1 MSGIVQPLIAL
12 REKTAMALTLRG
24 YREWL
29 WFGIVA
35 ALLFAGN
42 LLGSFGAAGVFG
54 GYAFSLSLLGLA
66 APRRLLEIF
75 VFLLALGHRD
85 FTYTALKVGPA
96 NLYITEWVLL
106 ILLLA
111 AVPRMAEM
119 WRAYRPAL
127 LALGL
132 YAGLGLALFWLSS
145 RYWPL
150 GPIVRDFTVVYY
162 ALFMVAALAF
172 LRNGGDINRL
182 FIAILAGSLFNL
194 GSDLL
199 NYLYGTFP
207 VTPEQKNYSLRSSFY
222 YVICAAY
229 LLPGLLFLKEKL
241 RPWAAM
247 YVAAVFV
254 VVLLYSYSKTSM
266 AALLLV
272 SIMGILA
279 LAKRAR
285 MEVLI
290 AVFMAFMLALVIT
303 PMGKTF
309 KFSSL
314 FALRLTETENDS
326 RAMLRAAALRDFSEY
341 PYGIG
346 FGAPIFGG
354 HSREL
359 LSKPEEYHA
368 LHNSYLT
375 ILRRMGVE
383 GFAAFSA
390 LVALAFYGVYRA
402 WRVRAEDYDAWLTPF
417 AVLLGFIAAAVFATA
432 HVVLEGPFFGAVF
445 WLLLGA
451 VFAVT
456 QARGR
461 M

>member
-1 MSGIVQPLIAL
+1 MSGIVQPRIAVP
-12 REKTAMALTLRG
+12 EKTAMAPAFRG
-24 YREWL
+24 NREWL
-29 WFGIVA
+29 WFGA
-35 ALLFAGN
+35 AAILLFAGN

-132 YAGLGLALFWLSS
+132 YAGLGLVFFWLSS

-150 GPIVRDFTVVYY
+150 GPIVRDFAIVYY
-162 ALFMVAALAF
+162 ALFTVAALAF

-182 FIAILAGSLFNL
+182 FIAMLAGSLFNL

-222 YVICAAY
+222 YVICVAY

-241 RPWAAM
+241 RPWAVM

-272 SIMGILA
+272 SVMGILA

-290 AVFMAFMLALVIT
+290 AIFMAFMLALVIT

-314 FALRLTETENDS
+314 FAMRLADDDS
-326 RAMLRAAALRDFSEY
+326 RSMLRTAALRDFSEY

-359 LSKPEEYHA
+359 LSKPDEFHA

-390 LVALAFYGVYRA
+390 LVALAVYGVRRA
-402 WRVRAEDYDAWLTPF
+402 WKSRADDDHDAWLTPF

-456 QARGR
+456 QTRGR
-461 M
+461 I

>member
-1 MSGIVQPLIAL
+1 MSGIVQPLVTMGERAAAL
-12 REKTAMALTLRG
+12 LAPQR

-29 WFGIVA
+29 WFGAAA

-54 GYAFSLSLLGLA
+54 GYVFSLSLLGLA
-66 APRRLLEIF
+66 APRRLLEVF

-106 ILLLA
+106 ILMLA
-111 AVPRMAEM
+111 AVPRIADM
-119 WRAYRPAL
+119 WRNCRAAL

-132 YAGLGLALFWLSS
+132 YAGIGFVFFWLSA

-150 GPIVRDFTVVYY
+150 GSIVRDFTIVYY
-162 ALFMVAALAF
+162 AFFAVAALAF
-172 LRNGGDINRL
+172 LRDAGDVNRL
-182 FIAILAGSLFNL
+182 FIAMLAGSFFNL
-194 GSDLL
+194 GGDLL

-207 VTPEQKNYSLRSSFY
+207 VTPEQKNYSLRNSFY
-222 YVICAAY
+222 YLICTAY
-229 LLPGLLFLKEKL
+229 LLPGLLFLDRKI
-241 RPWAAM
+241 RPWAVA
-247 YVAAVFV
+247 YVTAVFV
-254 VVLLYSYSKTSM
+254 VVLLYAYSKTAM
-266 AALLLV
+266 AAILLISVLSILV
-272 SIMGILA
+272 

-285 MEVLI
+285 MQVLI
-290 AVFMAFMLALVIT
+290 AISMAFMLALIIT
-303 PMGKTF
+303 PMAKTF

-314 FALRLTETENDS
+314 FTSQPARDDPRS
-326 RAMLRAAALRDFSEY
+326 MLRTAALRDFSEY

-359 LSKPEEYHA
+359 LLDPDGFHA

-375 ILRRMGVE
+375 VLRRMGVE

-390 LVALAFYGVYRA
+390 IVALALYGVYRV
-402 WRVRAEDYDAWLTPF
+402 WRSSAGNYEAWLTPF
-417 AVLLGFIAAAVFATA
+417 AMLLGFIVAAVFATA

-451 VFAVT
+451 VFTVMRDHGQT
-456 QARGR
+456 
-461 M
+461 